1 MQDPVAG
8 KRIAVFISG
17 GGSNLQALIDAQQS
31 GEIRSQIKLVIS
43 SNENAFGLERA
54 RQNNIESVFCND
66 EKKIME
72 LLEKNRIDWIVLA
85 GYLRVIGEELL
96 TQYAHR
102 IINIH
107 PSLLPKFGGKG
118 MYGMNV
124 HRAVFAAKEKKSG
137 ASVHFVNQIVD
148 GGEILLQKEV
158 DISSCR
164 SPEEIQRT
172 VLALEHPLIVEAV
185 KLLEER

>member
-1 MQDPVAG
+1 
-8 KRIAVFISG
+8 
-17 GGSNLQALIDAQQS
+17 
-31 GEIRSQIKLVIS
+31 
-43 SNENAFGLERA
+43 
-54 RQNNIESVFCND
+54 
-66 EKKIME
+66 
-72 LLEKNRIDWIVLA
+72 
-85 GYLRVIGEELL
+85 
-96 TQYAHR
+96 
-102 IINIH
+102 
-107 PSLLPKFGGKG
+107 

-148 GGEILLQKEV
+148 GGEILFQKEV